1 MKLLVT
7 GGAGYVGSVC
17 AAHLVAAGH
26 AVTVLDDLST
36 GHADA
41 VPVVSA
47 EGTASVAPLIA
58 HAVLVRSR

>member
-1 MKLLVT
+1 MADLK
-7 GGAGYVGSVC
+7 
-17 AAHLVAAGH
+17 AAG
-26 AVTVLDDLST
+26 VVPGNTVEVRSIARFGDP
-36 GHADA
+36 